1 MFNTAYQ
8 EFIYKRTYSR
18 WLDAEGRREDWPE
31 TIGRFRSYFL
41 DRLEKQGLNY
51 AHRGEFNEAVKS
63 IEELEVMP
71 SMRALW
77 TAGEALE
84 RDNIAGYN
92 CAYMEISHPR
102 KFAELLYI
110 LMNGTGVGF
119 SVERQV
125 INKLP
130 DVPKM
135 RHSNGPEIVFRDSK
149 RGWAEGYYKCIMDLY
164 KGIVPRYDLSKIR
177 PKGSRLKTFGGRA
190 SGPEPLEELI
200 EYTINV
206 FQINQGRK
214 INSTQCHD
222 LCCKIASA
230 VMVGGVRR
238 SACISLSNL
247 SDDRMAKAKSGDW
260 WNQFSHRQYANNS
273 TAYTEKP
280 DARKFLSEWMKL
292 VESRSGERGIFNRQG
307 AEFAVAKTG
316 RRDVG
321 WAWGL
326 NPCGEIILRP
336 DQFCNLTEVIVRP
349 EDRLDTLMRKVAHAT
364 ILGCVQSTLT
374 NFKFLSRSWKK
385 NCEEERLLGVS
396 LTGLA
401 DHPIL
406 NKVNKKAR
414 EWLQAMRLEA
424 IDTAS
429 RWALILDI
437 PMPKAITC
445 VKPSGTVSQLVDSSS
460 GLHPRFSQ
468 YYIRRVQVSSKDPV
482 AKLLIDCNVPHNP
495 APNEDPVNPD
505 NWAFEFP
512 IKSPEG
518 STVKDEMTA
527 LKQLNYWKML
537 KDYWCEHNPS
547 CTIYVKDSE
556 WVEVG
561 AWVYKNW
568 DHICGLSFLPE
579 DNSVYVRAPY
589 EEIDEDTYNVWD
601 LEFPNID
608 FSKLPEYETED
619 KTEGSREYA
628 CHGDNCEL

>member
-18 WLDAEGRREDWPE
+18 WLDDKGRREDWPE
-31 TIGRFRSYFL
+31 SVVRYWNFMSFRVPDSHWKEFEDACKAIERL
-41 DRLEKQGLNY
+41 D
-51 AHRGEFNEAVKS
+51 
-63 IEELEVMP
+63 IMP

-77 TAGEALE
+77 TAGEALA

-92 CAYMEISHPR
+92 CAYMEISHPK

-110 LMNGTGVGF
+110 LMNGTGVGY

-125 INKLP
+125 VNKLP
-130 DVPKM
+130 DIPHTDRAMKDD
-135 RHSNGPEIVFRDSK
+135 NCIVFRDSK
-149 RGWAEGYYKCIMDLY
+149 RGWADGYYRVLIELY
-164 KGIVPRYDLSKIR
+164 KGVHPKYDLSKIR

-190 SGPEPLEELI
+190 SGPEPLQELI
-200 EYTINV
+200 EYTIRL
-206 FQINQGRK
+206 FQSASDRK
-214 INSTQCHD
+214 LTSIECHD

-238 SACISLSNL
+238 SACICLSNL

-260 WNQFSHRQYANNS
+260 WLQYPFRQYANIS
-273 TAYTEKP
+273 TAYTDKP

-307 AEFAVAKTG
+307 AEFAVAKTA
-316 RRDVG
+316 RRGVG
-321 WAWGL
+321 HQWGL

-336 DQFCNLTEVIVRP
+336 DQFCNLTEVIVRQN
-349 EDRLDTLMRKVAHAT
+349 DRLEDLKKKVRYAT

-401 DHPIL
+401 DNPTL
-406 NKVNKKAR
+406 NGVTKEAR

-429 RWALILDI
+429 RWSDILGI

-460 GLHPRFSQ
+460 GLHPRFSE
-468 YYIRRVQVSSKDPV
+468 YYIRRVQVSSKDPI
-482 AKLLIDCNVPHNP
+482 ARLLIDCNVPHNP
-495 APNEDPVNPD
+495 APNEDPNNPD

-512 IKSPEG
+512 IKSPNG
-518 STVKDEMTA
+518 SVIKDEVTA
-527 LKQLNYWKML
+527 IKQLNYWKML

-579 DNSVYVRAPY
+579 DNSIYVRPPY
-589 EEIDEDTYNVWD
+589 EEIDEDTYND
-601 LEFPNID
+601 LNSGFPTID
-608 FSKLPEYETED
+608 FSKLSEYETND
-619 KTEGSREYA
+619 QTDGSREYA
-628 CHGDNCEL
+628 CTGGSCEL